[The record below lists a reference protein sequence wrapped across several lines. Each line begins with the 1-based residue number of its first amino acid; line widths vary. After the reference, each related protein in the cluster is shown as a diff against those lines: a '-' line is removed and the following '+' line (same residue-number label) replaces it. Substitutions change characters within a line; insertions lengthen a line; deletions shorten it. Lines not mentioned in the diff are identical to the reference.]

1 MAVKHFI
8 FNPKGVCST
17 QIDIDI
23 DMDKQTIEDVYF
35 TGGCDGN
42 LKAISILTRGMTID
56 QVRAKL
62 EGLQCGTKRTSC
74 SDQFCQALA
83 KIQKGEL

>member
-1 MAVKHFI
+1 MIKHFT
-8 FNPKGVCST
+8 FTPEGVCSS
-17 QIDIDI
+17 QIDIDV
-23 DMDKQTIEDVYF
+23 DMDKQIIEDVYF

-62 EGLQCGTKRTSC
+62 EGLTCGTKRTSC
-74 SDQFCQALA
+74 SDQFCRALA
-83 KIQKGEL
+83 KIQSGELE

>member
-1 MAVKHFI
+1 MIKHFT
-8 FNPKGVCST
+8 FNPKGVCSS

-23 DMDKQTIEDVYF
+23 DMDKQIVEDVYF

-56 QVRAKL
+56 QIRAKL
-62 EGLQCGTKRTSC
+62 EGLQCGSKRTSC

-83 KIQKGEL
+83 MIQKGEL